1 MNERAY
7 YLHCGLLRARL
18 LGDCLEVDL
27 LGVRHDT
34 RDLLEANEAYL
45 ALHVL
50 HAQAQELFVRE
61 RSHVAGDESDENDE
75 IVVFVWLEV
84 GCLMVRWV
92 SVGRENFRQRA

>member
-1 MNERAY
+1 MNEHAY

-27 LGVRHDT
+27 LRVRHHT
-34 RDLLEANEAYL
+34 RDLLETNEAYL

-61 RSHVAGDESDENDE
+61 RSHVAGGESDEIDE
-75 IVVFVWLEV
+75 TVVFVWLEV
-84 GCLMVRWV
+84 ECLMVRWV
-92 SVGRENFRQRA
+92 WVGRKNFRQRA